1 MELIANF
8 LDGEGRLKTWP
19 SKRVKKLAALV
30 YLGGKFVPGR
40 RYTEREVNELL
51 LSWHLF
57 QDPAQGAGG
66 ARAALPRAGRQ
77 RLLGGGKPA
86 DAGGPAKTLRLK
98 ANRGT
103 DGKSALRFFYVH
115 FRC

>member
-8 LDGEGRLKTWP
+8 LDGEGRLKNWP

-30 YLGGKFVPGR
+30 YLGGKFTPGR

-57 QDPAQGAGG
+57 HDPATLRRELVEHG
-66 ARAALPRAGRQ
+66 
-77 RLLGGGKPA
+77 LLGRERDGSAYWATENQP
-86 DAGGPAKTLRLK
+86 TLEDLQK
-98 ANRGT
+98 LYG
-103 DGKSALRFFYVH
+103 
-115 FRC
+115 

>member
-8 LDGEGRLKTWP
+8 LDGEGRLKAWP

-57 QDPAQGAGG
+57 QDPA
-66 ARAALPRAGRQ
+66 
-77 RLLGGGKPA
+77 
-86 DAGGPAKTLRLK
+86 TLRRELVEHGLLC
-98 ANRGT
+98 RER
-103 DGKSALRFFYVH
+103 DGSAYWAAENQLTLEDLQKLYG
-115 FRC
+115 